1 MALIVSRVTALPVPL
16 VANTVYL
23 VAESATELKIVA
35 VGATPADVR
44 TTVVNSDVDSK
55 ITAAIGALDL
65 SNSAGFAADI
75 AARDALVLTK
85 SSFVFVAD
93 ASADPTVDAGAAL
106 YFYNQPAAT
115 YTKVAEYES
124 LDVVIPNK
132 AILEDLSDVGGKLM
146 YKGIAIGTV
155 QAGANEW

>member
-44 TTVVNSDVDSK
+44 TTVVSSDVDSK